1 MDTKELI
8 KALRG
13 WRPGFDVDAEDVVL
27 LEAAADALEKA
38 LECPGALCE
47 KRLVSQAPTPQGAVL
62 FLRRELEG
70 HYTLLL
76 EGPGTPRRALGLV
89 MDDPEECE
97 GRVNAGNIEDM
108 LTAHHATDIAE
119 AVATAWE
126 KGLAR

>member
-27 LEAAADALEKA
+27 LEAAADALETLEAQLKTA
-38 LECPGALCE
+38 LKPPPPA
-47 KRLVSQAPTPQGAVL
+47 APTPQGAML
-62 FLRRELEG
+62 WLRRELEG

-76 EGPGTPRRALGLV
+76 EGPGTPRRALGFV
-89 MDDPEECE
+89 MDDVEEYE
-97 GRVNAGNIEDM
+97 GHVNFGNIEPVIE
-108 LTAHHATDIAE
+108 TACIDIAE

-126 KGLAR
+126 KGLVR

>member
-8 KALRG
+8 KELRG
-13 WRPGFDVDAEDVVL
+13 WRPGFDVDAEAVVL
-27 LEAAADALEKA
+27 LEAAADALETLEAQLKTA
-38 LECPGALCE
+38 LKPPPPA
-47 KRLVSQAPTPQGAVL
+47 APAPQGAML

-76 EGPGTPRRALGLV
+76 EGPGTERRALGFV
-89 MDDPEECE
+89 RDDPEECD
-97 GRVNAGNIEDM
+97 GRVNAGYIEDV

-119 AVATAWE
+119 AIATAWE